1 MQKPHITLI
10 GLGLIGSSLGLAL
23 KQGGLAAHISGF
35 ARTNETRARAAEL
48 GFVDTVYE
56 SAEEAVQKADIVFIN
71 TPISAMGRVAQAI
84 APHMRAGAIVT
95 DTGSVKQ
102 AVIELIQPALPVGV
116 HFVPAHPVAGTEHS
130 GPDAG
135 FADLFKDRWCI
146 LTPTQKT
153 DSSAID
159 TIKTLWRAL
168 GSQVELMDAA
178 HHDLALA
185 VTSHLPHLIAYN
197 MVHTAAAR
205 ERVLQDEV
213 VKFSAGGFR
222 DFTRIAASNP
232 IMWRD
237 VFLYNQKAILDI
249 LARFTDDLAA
259 LRAMIESQNGEELE
273 VLFSR
278 TRSIRHAI
286 IDAGQEITAPDFGRR
301 KAAQNKTDK
310 D

>member
-1 MQKPHITLI
+1 
-10 GLGLIGSSLGLAL
+10 
-23 KQGGLAAHISGF
+23 
-35 ARTNETRARAAEL
+35 
-48 GFVDTVYE
+48 
-56 SAEEAVQKADIVFIN
+56 
-71 TPISAMGRVAQAI
+71 
-84 APHMRAGAIVT
+84 
-95 DTGSVKQ
+95 
-102 AVIELIQPALPVGV
+102 
-116 HFVPAHPVAGTEHS
+116 
-130 GPDAG
+130 
-135 FADLFKDRWCI
+135 
-146 LTPTQKT
+146 
-153 DSSAID
+153 
-159 TIKTLWRAL
+159 
-168 GSQVELMDAA
+168 
-178 HHDLALA
+178 
-185 VTSHLPHLIAYN
+185 VTSLLPHLIAYN

-273 VLFSR
+273 ILFSR

-301 KAAQNKTDK
+301 KETQNKADK

>member
-35 ARTNETRARAAEL
+35 ARTKTTRARAAEL
-48 GFVDTVYE
+48 GFVDSVYE
-56 SAEEAVQKADIVFIN
+56 SAEEAVQKADIIFIN

-135 FADLFKDRWCI
+135 FADLFKTRWCI

-153 DSSAID
+153 DSAAVE

-249 LARFTDDLAA
+249 LTRFTDDLDA
-259 LRAMIESQNGEELE
+259 LRAMIEDQNGEALE
-273 VLFSR
+273 SLFSR

-301 KAAQNKTDK
+301 KAQPNKTDK